1 MRSAIART
9 LKSAGVITDE
19 VFTVGFLLQPP
30 GGGSPAG
37 RASSVRVQT
46 NQGMFSD
53 RGCAP
58 TPSSAGM
65 GGVENDGSSNAYH
78 RTLFTFALARCA
90 GVRRYDGTPPAAT
103 VV

>member
-65 GGVENDGSSNAYH
+65 GGVENDGSSNAYIA
-78 RTLFTFALARCA
+78 LFLHSPSPDVRGFADIMQPR
-90 GVRRYDGTPPAAT
+90 PPLRL
-103 VV
+103 